1 MSIPQI
7 DIAPFLAGDPAGR
20 RAVVDQWAHAFET
33 VGFATITGHGI
44 SERMLEQVH
53 DGAAQ
58 FFDLPLAAKLKCA
71 QPGEARSHGY
81 VGVAVEALANTTGQS
96 AVPAPPDLC
105 ETITFQHCDWERRG
119 IRSAF
124 DETIYRPNL
133 WPDEPPGFRPL
144 VEVYFDRVYDLAQTL
159 MRIGAL
165 ALDLPEQHFAPYYDR
180 MSTQLR
186 LTNYPHQTADPLP
199 GQLRS
204 GAHTDYLGFTIL
216 RQDDAPGGLQVQ
228 APDGGWIDVPPV
240 AGSFV
245 INAGDLLSRWTN
257 GRWKSKF
264 TAWSTRRATSD
275 TPRVEYRSCSSPAQI
290 TTRSSN
296 ACRRAGRP
304 KSHRTILWCGPGITS
319 WKRSVPAWR
328 RASAQTPLH
337 GPSDSRLKNT
347 AHAMVLISCRRTPQK
362 IRSSHLT

>member
-20 RAVVDQWAHAFET
+20 RAVVDQWAQAFET

-44 SERMLEQVH
+44 SERTLEQVH

-81 VGVAVEALANTTGQS
+81 VGVGVEALANTTGQG

-124 DETIYRPNL
+124 DEAIYRPNL
-133 WPDEPPGFRPL
+133 WPDEPSGFRPL

-165 ALDLPEQHFAPYYDR
+165 ALDLREQHFAPYYDR

-257 GRWKSKF
+257 GRWKSNVHRVVNPPRDVGR
-264 TAWSTRRATSD
+264 STRRISIVFFTGPNHDAIIECLPSCRSAEQP
-275 TPRVEYRSCSSPAQI
+275 PRYPTV
-290 TTRSSN
+290 
-296 ACRRAGRP
+296 RAWDHFME
-304 KSHRTILWCGPGITS
+304 K
-319 WKRSVPAWR
+319 V
-328 RASAQTPLH
+328 RASMEMGAY
-337 GPSDSRLKNT
+337 
-347 AHAMVLISCRRTPQK
+347 
-362 IRSSHLT
+362 

>member
-7 DIAPFLAGDPAGR
+7 EIAPFLVGDPAGR
-20 RAVVDQWAHAFET
+20 RAVADQWAQAFES

-44 SERMLEQVH
+44 SDHMVEQVH
-53 DGAAQ
+53 EAAGQ

-81 VGVAVEALANTTGQS
+81 VGVGVEALANTTGEN
-96 AVPAPPDLC
+96 AFPAPPDLC
-105 ETITFQHCDWERRG
+105 ETITFQHCDWERCGARD
-119 IRSAF
+119 AF

-133 WPDEPPGFRPL
+133 WPAEPLGFRPL
-144 VEVYFDRVYDLAQTL
+144 VEAYFDRVYDLAQTL

-165 ALDLPEQHFAPYYDR
+165 ALNLPERYFAPYYDR

-186 LTNYPHQTADPLP
+186 LTNYPHQTTDPLP

-228 APDGGWIDVPPV
+228 TRDGGWIDVPPV
-240 AGSFV
+240 PGSFV

-257 GRWKSKF
+257 GRWKSNVHRVVNPPRGVGRP
-264 TAWSTRRATSD
+264 TRRISIVFFTGPNHNAIIECLPTCRSAENP
-275 TPRVEYRSCSSPAQI
+275 PRYPPV
-290 TTRSSN
+290 
-296 ACRRAGRP
+296 RAWDHFME
-304 KSHRTILWCGPGITS
+304 K
-319 WKRSVPAWR
+319 V
-328 RASAQTPLH
+328 RASMET
-337 GPSDSRLKNT
+337 G
-347 AHAMVLISCRRTPQK
+347 VY
-362 IRSSHLT
+362 

>member
-228 APDGGWIDVPPV
+228 APEGGWIDVPPV

-257 GRWKSKF
+257 GRWKSNVHRVVDSPRDVGH
-264 TAWSTRRATSD
+264 STRRISIVFFTGPNHDAIIEGL
-275 TPRVEYRSCSSPAQI
+275 PSC
-290 TTRSSN
+290 
-296 ACRRAGRP
+296 
-304 KSHRTILWCGPGITS
+304 
-319 WKRSVPAWR
+319 RSVEKPPRYPVVRAWDHFMEKV
-328 RASAQTPLH
+328 RASMETGAY
-337 GPSDSRLKNT
+337 
-347 AHAMVLISCRRTPQK
+347 
-362 IRSSHLT
+362 

>member
-7 DIAPFLAGDPAGR
+7 DIAPFLAGDPAAR
-20 RAVVDQWAHAFET
+20 RAVAEQWAQAFEA

-44 SERMLEQVH
+44 PGSMVEKVH
-53 DGAAQ
+53 DAAAE
-58 FFDLPLAAKLKCA
+58 FFDLPVAAKLKCA

-81 VGVAVEALANTTGQS
+81 VAIGVESLANTTGQN

-119 IRSAF
+119 IRDAF

-133 WPDEPPGFRPL
+133 WPDEPLGFRQH
-144 VEVYFDRVYDLAQTL
+144 VEEYFDRVYDLAQTL

-165 ALDLPEQHFAPYYDR
+165 ALDLPERYFAPYYDR

-186 LTNYPHQTADPLP
+186 LTNYPHQTTAPLP

-228 APDGGWIDVPPV
+228 APDGAWIDVPPV

-245 INAGDLLSRWTN
+245 INAGDLLSRWSN
-257 GRWKSKF
+257 GRWKSNVH
-264 TAWSTRRATSD
+264 RVVNP
-275 TPRVEYRSCSSPAQI
+275 PRDI
-290 TTRSSN
+290 GRSSRRISIVFFTGPN
-296 ACRRAGRP
+296 HDAIIECLPTCRSAENPPQYPPVRAWDHFME
-304 KSHRTILWCGPGITS
+304 K
-319 WKRSVPAWR
+319 V
-328 RASAQTPLH
+328 RASMETGAY
-337 GPSDSRLKNT
+337 
-347 AHAMVLISCRRTPQK
+347 
-362 IRSSHLT
+362 